1 MSALFKR
8 WPQRHVTIEYVML
21 DGVNDRKKDAED
33 FGSSLKKYQIK
44 SKINLIPFNPFLVQ
58 IMFAHLPTKC

>member
-21 DGVNDRKKDAED
+21 DGGRSTPDAED
-33 FGSSLKKYQIK
+33 LAVLLKKYQQKVK
-44 SKINLIPFNPFLVQ
+44 SI
-58 IMFAHLPTKC
+58 